1 MKLSRLPISRCHAN
15 CERCGLPTE
24 FRVFESGPGGDFGTY
39 VGLTTQNLYRLNL
52 NKARYSG
59 KMFNEALSP
68 AIEREGKGEMLREIP
83 TALKCKLCGHVF
95 EPKSYRIDG
104 EEIVDAYDL

>member
-1 MKLSRLPISRCHAN
+1 
-15 CERCGLPTE
+15 
-24 FRVFESGPGGDFGTY
+24 
-39 VGLTTQNLYRLNL
+39 
-52 NKARYSG
+52 
-59 KMFNEALSP
+59 MFNEALSP